1 MRVAMPLVSVIM
13 LAECVDVS
21 IAAGHLV
28 GVSIGDV
35 FGMNVLDEFATV
47 LGMDG
52 AVHGCLVV
60 SIVQITHRRMPTRIP
75 TRNQA
80 TSLMAWHPAIAPE
93 GGRRVERR
101 RNGERNVASRRPAS
115 DRTGTHHR

>member
-1 MRVAMPLVSVIM
+1 MRLVAMVM
-13 LAECVDVS
+13 LAGRKAVS
-21 IAAGHLV
+21 FAAGHLV
-28 GVSIGDV
+28 GMTVGDV
-35 FGMNVLDEFATV
+35 LRVNVLDEFATV